1 MARIHIKSDGSF
13 EAIAAAHPNAA
24 RIKELNAQISQ
35 AKKDLK
41 IGKTMFKVQ
50 VMLAAHRR
58 KLEALRASGKKS
70 SPEYASVVTKRDT
83 TAEKLKKLK
92 GQLSNPR
99 YANQTNLQRHFDKL
113 FSQLATAK
121 DKQHAERKAGV
132 TRRTP
137 TRLKTVPRKV
147 SFDVAAKRA
156 AGQAVGEIKGEL
168 ARLGKEALAPSKKPA
183 AGVTKHA
190 APANSA
196 IQGVLK
202 VINQLKRDIAG
213 GLTGTKLVHAKAE
226 LAKQRSSLRLLR
238 KGQSTKNQA
247 AVTKTPAT
255 KNMGKAKPKA
265 SSATP
270 MDLKELRATMTELHK
285 KVMAEKDP
293 TKKAALEKRY
303 KAAVTKFK
311 KLRLVK

>member
-1 MARIHIKSDGSF
+1 MALITIKADGSF

-24 RIKELNAQISQ
+24 RIKELNTQLTQ
-35 AKKDLK
+35 AKKDVRVCK
-41 IGKTMFKVQ
+41 SIAQ
-50 VMLAAHRR
+50 VRHGLTVIIR
-58 KLEALRASGKKS
+58 KLDELRSAGKKS
-70 SPEYASVVTKRDT
+70 TPEYARVAKKRDD
-83 TAEKLKKLK
+83 AKAKVEKLK

-99 YANQTNLQRHFDKL
+99 YANMNNMQRHFDKL

-147 SFDVAAKRA
+147 AFDVAAKRA

-168 ARLGKEALAPSKKPA
+168 ARLGKEALAPAKKPA

-202 VINQLKRDIAG
+202 VINQLKRDITG
-213 GLTGTKLVHAKAE
+213 GLTGTKLAHAKAE
-226 LAKQRSSLRLLR
+226 LAKQRSSLRTLR

-247 AVTKTPAT
+247 AVTKTPAA

-270 MDLKELRATMTELHK
+270 MDLKELRAKMTELHK

-303 KAAVTKFK
+303 KASVAKFK

>member
-24 RIKELNAQISQ
+24 HIKELNTQITQ
-35 AKKDLK
+35 ASKD
-41 IGKTMFKVQ
+41 FKVSKGIAKARGDL
-50 VMLAAHRR
+50 VIIRDKLSVLRR
-58 KLEALRASGKKS
+58 MGKES
-70 SPEYASVVTKRDT
+70 SPEYARLVKARDT
-83 TAEKLKKLK
+83 AASKVETLK

-99 YANQTNLQRHFDKL
+99 FATLKNVARHYNRLIDRRDAAKVPRNSPAAN
-113 FSQLATAK
+113 
-121 DKQHAERKAGV
+121 KAAAQ
-132 TRRTP
+132 
-137 TRLKTVPRKV
+137 KKAVPRKV

-247 AVTKTPAT
+247 AVTKTPAA

>member
-24 RIKELNAQISQ
+24 RIKELNTQLTQ
-35 AKKDLK
+35 AKKDVRVCK
-41 IGKTMFKVQ
+41 SIAQ
-50 VMLAAHRR
+50 VRHGLTVIIR
-58 KLEALRASGKKS
+58 KLDELRSAGKKS
-70 SPEYASVVTKRDT
+70 TPEYARVAKKRDD
-83 TAEKLKKLK
+83 AKAKVEKLK

-99 YANQTNLQRHFDKL
+99 YANMNNMQRHFDKL
-113 FSQLATAK
+113 IDQIAAAK
-121 DKQHAERKAGV
+121 VPRNSPAANKAAA
-132 TRRTP
+132 
-137 TRLKTVPRKV
+137 KKAVPRKV

-213 GLTGTKLVHAKAE
+213 GLTGTKLAHAKAE
-226 LAKQRSSLRLLR
+226 LAKQRSSLRTLR
-238 KGQSTKNQA
+238 KGQSAKNQA

-255 KNMGKAKPKA
+255 KNMGKAKPKTA
-265 SSATP
+265 ATTP
-270 MDLKELRATMTELHK
+270 VDLKALRATMTELHK
-285 KVMAEKDP
+285 KVMAEKDA

-303 KAAVTKFK
+303 KAAVAKFK
-311 KLRLVK
+311 KMRLVK

>member
-1 MARIHIKSDGSF
+1 MARIHIKSDGTF
-13 EAIAAAHPNAA
+13 EAVAAANPNAA
-24 RIKELNAQISQ
+24 RIKELKDQLTQANKDFKIS
-35 AKKDLK
+35 AALSHARKA
-41 IGKTMFKVQ
+41 VQ
-50 VMLAAHRR
+50 DGATKLAS
-58 KLEALRASGKKS
+58 LRAAGKKNT
-70 SPEYASVVTKRDT
+70 PEYVRATKTRDAAKAKVAT
-83 TAEKLKKLK
+83 LKS
-92 GQLSNPR
+92 QLSNPR
-99 YANQTNLQRHFDKL
+99 YATYRNIFRHRDKL
-113 FSQLATAK
+113 IDQIAAAK
-121 DKQHAERKAGV
+121 VPRNSPAANKAAA
-132 TRRTP
+132 
-137 TRLKTVPRKV
+137 KKAVPRKV

-213 GLTGTKLVHAKAE
+213 GLTGTKLAHAKAE

-255 KNMGKAKPKA
+255 KNMAIVTTPAGLNEQRAKMA
-265 SSATP
+265 
-270 MDLKELRATMTELHK
+270 ELHK
-285 KVMAEKDP
+285 KVVAEKDP
-293 TKKAALEKRY
+293 IKKAALEKRY
-303 KAAVTKFK
+303 KAADSKFK
-311 KLRLVK
+311 RMRLVK